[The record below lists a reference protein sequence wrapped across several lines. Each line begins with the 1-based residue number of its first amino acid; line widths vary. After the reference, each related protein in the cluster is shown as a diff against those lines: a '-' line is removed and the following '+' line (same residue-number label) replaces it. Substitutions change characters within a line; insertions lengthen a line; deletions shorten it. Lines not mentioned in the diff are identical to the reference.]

1 LRGAAAGIR
10 SRPLPVAGKIGGG
23 DFRIA
28 GTVVLDGDWNLEWT
42 LRDASL
48 GVPSWLDYRGGGHG
62 RVGGPFATP
71 LLEGEIEIDEAIYD
85 RKIEW
90 TEFLPWFRK
99 QTRAGPALR
108 ALPLDVDLHVVADGG
123 LFVDNNLAKAEMRS
137 DLRIRGGTKALA
149 LDGTI
154 DVLNGEFSFRR
165 RRFTITSGLVRF
177 HDDRPANPDLAF
189 SGETRVSTRDEE
201 YEITVQV
208 SGTADDP
215 RIEFRTDDS
224 TLTENDVL
232 ALVTFGRTVAQ
243 LQSQGAGIELGE
255 ALALTAG
262 PRGEEVEKELHTLI
276 PVDRIEIE
284 PSFSRVN
291 GTSEPRLSVAK
302 DLTER
307 FSTVIGTGLGNERNQ
322 DAALEY
328 QLSKRF
334 SLQGIWESGTK
345 NDAGAFGANFKF
357 RARFRSWPRFSLM
370 PTGSERR

>member
-1 LRGAAAGIR
+1 MTAR
-10 SRPLPVAGKIGGG
+10 SNG
-23 DFRIA
+23 
-28 GTVVLDGDWNLEWT
+28 
-42 LRDASL
+42 
-48 GVPSWLDYRGGGHG
+48 
-62 RVGGPFATP
+62 
-71 LLEGEIEIDEAIYD
+71 
-85 RKIEW
+85 

-99 QTRAGPALR
+99 QTRAAPASR
-108 ALPLDVDLHVVADGG
+108 ALPLDVDLHAVADGG

-137 DLRIRGGTKALA
+137 DLRIRGGTKALS

-189 SGETRVSTRDEE
+189 GGETRVSTREEE

-215 RIEFRTDDS
+215 RIEFRSDDS
-224 TLTENDVL
+224 SLTENDVL

-243 LQSQGAGIELGE
+243 LQSQGGHRARRSAGAHGRH
-255 ALALTAG
+255 ARR
-262 PRGEEVEKELHTLI
+262 RGREGASYSHS
-276 PVDRIEIE
+276 DR
-284 PSFSRVN
+284 SHRDRTVGSRVN

-328 QLSKRF
+328 QLTKRF
-334 SLQGIWESGTK
+334 SLQGIWESATK

-357 RARFRSWPRFSLM
+357 RARFRGLPRFSLL
-370 PTGSERR
+370 PDGGERR